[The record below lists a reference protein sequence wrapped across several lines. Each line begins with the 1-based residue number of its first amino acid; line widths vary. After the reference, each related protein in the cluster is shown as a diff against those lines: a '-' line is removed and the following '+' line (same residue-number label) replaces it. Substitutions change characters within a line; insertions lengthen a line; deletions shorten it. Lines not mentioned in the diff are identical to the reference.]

1 MIQFAQRS
9 IFYRQRKHSPL
20 VAQGACLSWVNQV
33 RCVDWL
39 RGSKWRRWAGPSGAW
54 ARLPAKSISSC
65 SQRPPAGTVFRRVQ
79 PSCFQP
85 FFRLFPHLHLLLSQ
99 VKNPLGSFLIL
110 RIYSL
115 RLFNI
120 FHLSFS
126 FPCSGNCGP
135 FFSL

>member
-1 MIQFAQRS
+1 MQFTQRS

-33 RCVDWL
+33 RFVDWL
-39 RGSKWRRWAGPSGAW
+39 RGANGGGGQVHQGPGQDFLGRVSPLVPKEPQQGAV
-54 ARLPAKSISSC
+54 S
-65 SQRPPAGTVFRRVQ
+65 RRVQ
-79 PSCFQP
+79 PGCFQP

-99 VKNPLGSFLIL
+99 VKNPLGSFLTL

-115 RLFNI
+115 RLLNI
-120 FHLSFS
+120 FHLSFF

-135 FFSL
+135 FCSL